1 MDMLTVFEGELQL
14 LKIPVI
20 NGVLYFSYARTSLKL
35 YTTGTYSIVLQ
46 SLAMWL
52 VNVWSLNLIEPR
64 QVDSI
69 AAPG

>member
-1 MDMLTVFEGELQL
+1 MDMLTVFQGELQP

-46 SLAMWL
+46 SLAM
-52 VNVWSLNLIEPR
+52 
-64 QVDSI
+64 
-69 AAPG
+69 

>member
-1 MDMLTVFEGELQL
+1 MLTVFQGELQP

-20 NGVLYFSYARTSLKL
+20 NGVLYFTYARTSLKL

-46 SLAMWL
+46 NVAMWL

-64 QVDSI
+64 QVDSM